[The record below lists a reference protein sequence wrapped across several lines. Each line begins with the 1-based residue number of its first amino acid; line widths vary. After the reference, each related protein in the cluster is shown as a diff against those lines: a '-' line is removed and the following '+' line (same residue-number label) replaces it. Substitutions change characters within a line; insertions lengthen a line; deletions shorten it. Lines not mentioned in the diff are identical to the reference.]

1 MVTKRLRTVR
11 TALVVIIALAFVLL
25 GPGGALADDT
35 GWKSP
40 SDNAADT
47 GGGFDNP
54 ENAHAEG
61 GGYAEKDFEGG
72 GEARHLY
79 WKYNLGIP
87 DCAIIDGIE
96 VRLDWWLSYA
106 GDISTMSVELSW
118 DGGTSWTTAK
128 TDSTQ
133 TTDTDHSAILG
144 GPTDKWG
151 RTQWTVDELSNDN
164 FRVRVT
170 ATTDT

>member
-1 MVTKRLRTVR
+1 MVTKKRLR
-11 TALVVIIALAFVLL
+11 TALVVIMALAFVLL
-25 GPGGALADDT
+25 SPGGALAVDT
-35 GWKSP
+35 GWKDP

-54 ENAHAEG
+54 EEAHAEG
-61 GGYAEKDFEGG
+61 GDYAEKVFDNGG
-72 GEARHLY
+72 TARHLY
-79 WKYNLGIP
+79 WKYGLGIP
-87 DCAIIDGIE
+87 ECTIIDGIE

-106 GDISTMSVELSW
+106 GFTSTMSVELSW
-118 DGGTSWTTAK
+118 DGGTSWTMAK

-151 RTQWTVDELSNDN
+151 HDWTATKLNNDN

-170 ATTDT
+170 CTTDT